1 MEKETIK
8 LAVNGTVVDLP
19 NSWDTIADKDFPVIV
34 DALAQ
39 LYAGI
44 ITPNE
49 VLCRYVCSALSL
61 SLPRIVSSNHAA
73 DLLAIAQRVTF
84 LFTPSA
90 PVLAA
95 SAASLHLQP
104 NLNFARQFLPRIA
117 THNAYTIS
125 TSCQRLTCSLTALQY
140 IEAID
145 ALHGGTDQL
154 PLLASILYSPHPYDT
169 AKALDL
175 VGEFRCQPA
184 VTLLSVRIVFE
195 ALVNFI
201 YTRTPFSLLARF
213 KPKKESPIATT
224 MSDSLFDLATEGYG
238 TVEQVEQMNVIT
250 FLSIMRKK
258 TIDTVRSMRSMELT
272 TPDIASRTGLPLSVI
287 NDIVQQ

>member
-8 LAVNGTVVDLP
+8 LAVSGTVVDLP

-90 PVLAA
+90 PVLEA
-95 SAASLHLQP
+95 SASSLQP

-154 PLLASILYSPHPYDT
+154 PLLASILYSPRPYDT

-175 VGEFRCQPA
+175 VGEFRCQSA
-184 VTLLSVRIVFE
+184 VTLLSVRMVFE

-201 YTRTPFSLLARF
+201 YTRTPFSLLAQF
-213 KPKKESPIATT
+213 KSKKESPIATT
-224 MSDSLFDLATEGYG
+224 MADSLFDLATEGYG
-238 TVEQVEQMNVIT
+238 TVDQVEQMNVIT

-272 TPDIASRTGLPLSVI
+272 TPDIASRTGLPISVI
-287 NDIVQQ
+287 NDIVT